1 MHVSHRYW
9 GRSPPKQAKA
19 QGQFALMGSLAR
31 VILPVLSGYVEQYVE
46 ETGSFA
52 LVQFMMGL
60 SLCAV
65 VCMYNKI
72 VFFTEQGENS
82 TTEPGE
88 RGLIVIQIKVSK
100 CGCLVEDSG
109 SGMKYKKDSIFTM
122 SAGQLCLLG
131 LSISLM
137 AIAIGFMA
145 DS

>member
-1 MHVSHRYW
+1 
-9 GRSPPKQAKA
+9 
-19 QGQFALMGSLAR
+19 MGSLAR

-82 TTEPGE
+82 TTEP
-88 RGLIVIQIKVSK
+88 
-100 CGCLVEDSG
+100 VEDSG